1 MFLESDCPQDSSA
14 GGVWSNEDVFWYKI
28 CLASFQVHAKR
39 CYKEGLV
46 QNQSVSFVRTIFVTF
61 GLLGLYHG
69 WSFCTTKLK
78 GLFSSFPRA
87 LNGEC
92 FLSFLSFRVQCT
104 ACNFFLS
111 ACNARCV
118 LSIRVQCTARS
129 FFHAYNVRRMTVY
142 GAWIHPSLWCKEPES
157 YFHLWCKEPE
167 SYFIFGVWSLNP
179 ISWPQCP
186 FIWWPQC
193 LFVLFCAKLS
203 CPLSFWGAVIV
214 FVLYPY
220 VYST

>member
-1 MFLESDCPQDSSA
+1 MFLESDCPQDSRA

-39 CYKEGLV
+39 CYKEGWV

-61 GLLGLYHG
+61 GLFGLYHG

-111 ACNARCV
+111 ACNAWCV
-118 LSIRVQCTARS
+118 LSIRVQCTMHGETFRS
-129 FFHAYNVRRMTVY
+129 RVQCAAYDGVWSLNPSFIMVY
-142 GAWIHPSLWCKEPES
+142 GAWIHPI
-157 YFHLWCKEPE
+157 
-167 SYFIFGVWSLNP
+167 FIYGARSLNP
-179 ISWPQCP
+179 ISYLVCGAW
-186 FIWWPQC
+186 I
-193 LFVLFCAKLS
+193 LFRGLS
-203 CPLSFWGAVIV
+203 AHSFDDLS
-214 FVLYPY
+214 
-220 VYST
+220 VYSFYFVQNSVAHSRFEGLW

>member
-1 MFLESDCPQDSSA
+1 MFTETDFPQDSRA
-14 GGVWSNEDVFWYKI
+14 GGVWSNKDVFWYKI

-61 GLLGLYHG
+61 GLFGLYHG

-92 FLSFLSFRVQCT
+92 LLSFLSFRVQCT

-142 GAWIHPSLWCKEPES
+142 GAWIHPI
-157 YFHLWCKEPE
+157 
-167 SYFIFGVWSLNP
+167 FIYGARSLNP
-179 ISWPQCP
+179 ISYLVCGAW
-186 FIWWPQC
+186 I
-193 LFVLFCAKLS
+193 LFRGLS
-203 CPLSFWGAVIV
+203 AHSFDDLS
-214 FVLYPY
+214 
-220 VYST
+220 VYSFYFVQNSVAHSRFEGLW